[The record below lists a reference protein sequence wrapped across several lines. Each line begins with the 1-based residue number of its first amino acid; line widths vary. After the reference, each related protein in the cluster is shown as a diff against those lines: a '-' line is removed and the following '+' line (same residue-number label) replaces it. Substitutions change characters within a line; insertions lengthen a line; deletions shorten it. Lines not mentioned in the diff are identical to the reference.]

1 MTNRSV
7 ETVLTAADKVK
18 VALSLIVIA
27 SGVIGF
33 YALSAQPMVL
43 RVIVVLAALGAAI
56 AIAWVSEPGKQ
67 FLVFAREA
75 YLEAR
80 RVTWPTRKETLQMTG
95 VIFAFVVVMALFLW
109 TVDKSLEWLLYDLIL
124 GWKR

>member
-7 ETVLTAADKVK
+7 ETVMTAADKVK
-18 VALSLIVIA
+18 VALSLLVVVA
-27 SGVIGF
+27 GVGGF

-43 RVIVVLAALGAAI
+43 RVVVMLVAI
-56 AIAWVSEPGKQ
+56 GVAVGIAWASEPGRR
-67 FLVFAREA
+67 FLGFARES

-109 TVDKSLEWLLYDLIL
+109 LVDKGLEWLLYDLIL